1 MIAFNR
7 PLITG
12 RPSTEAVSIDNETKI
27 ATASKIEVNF
37 LRLEV
42 ERRTIA
48 DRLLMK
54 AV

>member
-1 MIAFNR
+1 MMALNR

-12 RPSTEAVSIDNETKI
+12 RPSTEAVSIANEAKI

-42 ERRTIA
+42 ERLTIA
-48 DRLLMK
+48 DRPLMK
-54 AV
+54 AI

>member
-1 MIAFNR
+1 MMAFNR

-12 RPSTEAVSIDNETKI
+12 RPSTGVVNIANEAKI
-27 ATASKIEVNF
+27 ATASKIEVSF

-42 ERRTIA
+42 ERRAIA
-48 DRLLMK
+48 GRMLMK